1 MYNRPSK
8 IASLFVVLAFLGGL
22 SPDAQAQV
30 SERNLTAPDA
40 RFSEAFGMVG
50 GVRELRDGRIL
61 VADPLGQAL
70 MVINLQT
77 GTADTI
83 GRVGA
88 GPREYK
94 QPDAVFA
101 LPGDSTLL
109 VDLGNGRLTVL
120 APDLS
125 FGETTPIAQG
135 QPQSGGGMRGGM
147 AGMNIV
153 LPRGVD
159 GQGRIYFQAMGM
171 GMRPGG
177 QLPDSAA
184 IMRWDRATGTFE
196 QVGQVKLEERSVET
210 SGGRGNQ
217 MMRLV
222 QVPLSPQDSW
232 GVGLN
237 GRVAA
242 ARSDGYYLEWIEPD
256 GRRVRGDD
264 VSYRPVRIRQA
275 EKERWVEGRAS
286 SGLMIRAEMG
296 SGGSRSI
303 SFGRGGGGGGG
314 DSSVDDFEWP
324 DVMPAFA
331 ARGVRVTPEGD
342 VWVRRSVPAGGDTVF
357 DVFGAD
363 GQLKERIT
371 LPADRRIVGFGPE
384 HVYVVR
390 NDEFDLQWLA
400 RYRRTT

>member
-1 MYNRPSK
+1 MDTRPSEA
-8 IASLFVVLAFLGGL
+8 ASLFVVLALFGGL
-22 SPDAQAQV
+22 FVGAEAQV
-30 SERNLTAPDA
+30 PERNLTAPDA
-40 RFSEAFGMVG
+40 RFPEAFGMVG
-50 GVRELRDGRIL
+50 GLRELRDGRIL

-88 GPREYK
+88 GPGEYK

-135 QPQSGGGMRGGM
+135 QPQAGGAM
-147 AGMNIV
+147 AGMNVV

-159 GQGRIYFQAMGM
+159 EQGRVYFQALGM

-184 IMRWDRATGTFE
+184 IMRWDRATGAFE
-196 QVGQVKLEERSVET
+196 QMGQVKLLERRTET
-210 SGGRGNQ
+210 SGGRGN
-217 MMRLV
+217 MMARLR
-222 QVPLSPQDSW
+222 QTPLSPQDGW
-232 GVGLN
+232 GVGWN

-242 ARSDGYYLEWIEPD
+242 ARSGGYYLEWIEPD

-275 EKERWVEGRAS
+275 EKERWVEGTSS
-286 SGLMIRAEMG
+286 SGLMIGMDMNNGVRTM
-296 SGGSRSI
+296 
-303 SFGRGGGGGGG
+303 SFGRGGGRMGGAG
-314 DSSVDDFEWP
+314 DSDVDDYDWP
-324 DVMPAFA
+324 DAMPAFVA
-331 ARGVRVTPEGD
+331 GGVRVTPEGD
-342 VWVRRSVPAGGDTVF
+342 AWVRRSVPAGGDAVF

-371 LPADRRIVGFGPE
+371 LPADSRIAGFGPE